1 MTLPGNSLRWHGSRP
16 NRKDS
21 HGLEHQPAPRHP
33 SRLRFAGLALL
44 GSALLAAS
52 AQVALPMWPVPA
64 TLQSLVV
71 LLLGGL
77 GGARL
82 GVAAVALYLAE
93 GVLGLPVF
101 AAGAAGPAVLAGPTA
116 GYLLGFLPAAWLAGA
131 LTRHGGW
138 WRRGSGCWRRIAL
151 FVPGLLWLAGFIG
164 LERALMAGFLLFLP
178 ATLVKTGLAL
188 AVLQAV
194 RRR

>member
-1 MTLPGNSLRWHGSRP
+1 MASNTSVPQGSLRAG
-16 NRKDS
+16 
-21 HGLEHQPAPRHP
+21 
-33 SRLRFAGLALL
+33 RLRFAGLALL

-64 TLQSLVV
+64 TLQSMVV

-82 GVAAVALYLAE
+82 GLAAAGLYLAE

-116 GYLLGFLPAAWLAGA
+116 GYLIGFLPAAWLAGV
-131 LTRHGGW
+131 LTRPAGW
-138 WRRGSGCWRRIAL
+138 WQRGLGLLVAHLAL
-151 FVPGLLWLAGFIG
+151 FVPGLLWLGGFVG
-164 LERALMAGFLLFLP
+164 MERAVMAGFLLFLP
-178 ATLVKTGLAL
+178 ATVIKTALAL

-194 RRR
+194 RRG